1 MATNLNFLC
10 FACLKASFTV
20 FIICLFLSGR
30 LIVTQTNRRAR
41 EWRGPSTWRSSLI
54 LMLNLEGGGAWYSKS
69 VKTFIW
75 GMGLSLSHYL
85 LHFPL
90 SCVFPAPQ
98 PILSLPSPRN
108 EQHFFEYYVPS
119 VKETQAFIWIL
130 GKPRCWCTRIGQFEL
145 LFSGLAQS
153 LYRERPQAWDEMTR
167 LQTISHF
174 PWKLLPDNHWFQ
186 GRFTWL
192 SSLHLSPG
200 VSLRKCEVPL
210 RTEFYW
216 AVLSDLFRTVSTP
229 WLKPWL

>member
-10 FACLKASFTV
+10 FACSKASFTV

-75 GMGLSLSHYL
+75 GMGLSLSDYL

-98 PILSLPSPRN
+98 PILSLPSFRRSTIFGVLCAFSKGNTGLYLDSGEAQMLMHKNWAVWAALFRAGP
-108 EQHFFEYYVPS
+108 VS
-119 VKETQAFIWIL
+119 V
-130 GKPRCWCTRIGQFEL
+130 
-145 LFSGLAQS
+145 
-153 LYRERPQAWDEMTR
+153 
-167 LQTISHF
+167 
-174 PWKLLPDNHWFQ
+174 Q
-186 GRFTWL
+186 GEA
-192 SSLHLSPG
+192 SSLG
-200 VSLRKCEVPL
+200 
-210 RTEFYW
+210 W
-216 AVLSDLFRTVSTP
+216 ND
-229 WLKPWL
+229 